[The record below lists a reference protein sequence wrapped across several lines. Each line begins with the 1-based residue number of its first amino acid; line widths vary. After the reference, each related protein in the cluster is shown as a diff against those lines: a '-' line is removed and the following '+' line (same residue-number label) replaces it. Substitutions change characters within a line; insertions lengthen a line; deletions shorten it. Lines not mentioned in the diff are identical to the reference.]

1 MRGAIKK
8 MSMKPMAYLT
18 KEGEAIFKK
27 IFKFIK
33 EKNLQDDIDS
43 FSLSML
49 ANSLDLYHRAATA
62 IKENGYS
69 QRTQSGY
76 SQTTADYTVLQK
88 ELANILQLSRKFG
101 LTPYDRAKLL
111 EMAEPEEE
119 EEPDALSLI

>member
-1 MRGAIKK
+1 
-8 MSMKPMAYLT
+8 MKPMAYLT
-18 KEGEAIFKK
+18 KEGEK
-27 IFKFIK
+27 IFQRLCKFIQK
-33 EKNLQDDIDS
+33 KNLQDDIDS
-43 FSLSML
+43 YSLSML

-111 EMAEPEEE
+111 EVAEPEKE